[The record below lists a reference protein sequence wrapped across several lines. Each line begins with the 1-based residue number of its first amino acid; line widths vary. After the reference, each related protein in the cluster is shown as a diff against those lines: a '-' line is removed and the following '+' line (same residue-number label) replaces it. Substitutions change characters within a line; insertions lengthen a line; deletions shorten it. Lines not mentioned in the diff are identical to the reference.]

1 MENNFKENRIVLFL
15 PTLLGGGAEETFV
28 HLARYLAS
36 KNLKVYLIIGT
47 KKTSNIYSFED
58 DNNINL
64 IELNSDRLMFSFLK
78 LYKKLKQI
86 QPQKI
91 FSTLWYANILIY
103 PIAKNLKIPLVV
115 REAGLDY
122 RHENN
127 FKSKLITQIIKY
139 TYSRCD
145 SIIAISNSMKDN
157 LVNVVG
163 IPDKKIHTIFNPV
176 ESYIDRNSLSKV
188 NFERYFN
195 DISQNTKYA
204 VSACRLDKVKGLDL
218 LVNSF
223 SYIKDLDI
231 RLLIIGEGAEKDHL
245 KNLIVSLGLEEKI
258 KILPW
263 QKNVYDFIFSCDYY
277 LSASINEGLGNAY
290 LASHLLNKQNLCSN
304 IPASLELNALFN
316 KGVAFELKEIDISNK
331 IRSVYSLS
339 QTSSK
344 VDINTIKK
352 FTFQRC
358 FESYLN
364 LTNKKIRS

>member
-47 KKTSNIYSFED
+47 KKTSNIYSFEE
-58 DNNINL
+58 NENISL
-64 IELNSDRLMFSFLK
+64 IELNSDRLMFSFRSLHK
-78 LYKKLKQI
+78 TLKQI

-163 IPDKKIHTIFNPV
+163 IPSKKIHTIFNPV

-204 VSACRLDKVKGLDL
+204 VSACRLDKVKGLEL

-223 SYIKDLDI
+223 
-231 RLLIIGEGAEKDHL
+231 
-245 KNLIVSLGLEEKI
+245 
-258 KILPW
+258 
-263 QKNVYDFIFSCDYY
+263 
-277 LSASINEGLGNAY
+277 
-290 LASHLLNKQNLCSN
+290 
-304 IPASLELNALFN
+304 
-316 KGVAFELKEIDISNK
+316 KGICVPYA
-331 IRSVYSLS
+331 
-339 QTSSK
+339 
-344 VDINTIKK
+344 
-352 FTFQRC
+352 
-358 FESYLN
+358 
-364 LTNKKIRS
+364 

>member
-1 MENNFKENRIVLFL
+1 
-15 PTLLGGGAEETFV
+15 
-28 HLARYLAS
+28 
-36 KNLKVYLIIGT
+36 
-47 KKTSNIYSFED
+47 
-58 DNNINL
+58 
-64 IELNSDRLMFSFLK
+64 
-78 LYKKLKQI
+78 
-86 QPQKI
+86 
-91 FSTLWYANILIY
+91 
-103 PIAKNLKIPLVV
+103 PLVV

-304 IPASLELNALFN
+304 IPASLELNALF
-316 KGVAFELKEIDISNK
+316 
-331 IRSVYSLS
+331 
-339 QTSSK
+339 
-344 VDINTIKK
+344 
-352 FTFQRC
+352 
-358 FESYLN
+358 
-364 LTNKKIRS
+364 